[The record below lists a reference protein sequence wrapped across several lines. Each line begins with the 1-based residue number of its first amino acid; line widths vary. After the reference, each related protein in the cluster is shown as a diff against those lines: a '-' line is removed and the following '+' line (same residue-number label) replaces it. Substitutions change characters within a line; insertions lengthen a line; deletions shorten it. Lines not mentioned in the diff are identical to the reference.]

1 MGALS
6 LLTFF
11 SRKRKLVVRL
21 LGRDYEERKAK
32 ACETII
38 RSGAI
43 RAKIAALPLAMT
55 ALFKAVTF
63 VTLHPLVP

>member
-11 SRKRKLVVRL
+11 SRKRKLVARL
-21 LGRDYEERKAK
+21 LERYYEAKKAK

-38 RSGAI
+38 RETAI
-43 RAKIAALPLAMT
+43 TSAQKNPKSPEKNDPCPPKTHHA
-55 ALFKAVTF
+55 
-63 VTLHPLVP
+63 H